1 MSALP
6 VSFVGGI
13 RFGFNLRSL
22 LGLQPKGL
30 AVFLEF
36 DKPLEPDG
44 IQDYIGYLQVQF
56 LPTAGT
62 CFLGSGTVD
71 FDQRTLIF
79 VGKDDLA
86 HFDGSIDP
94 TAPEIKGTIRIK
106 NVRDTH
112 TITFRPVPE
121 EAT

>member
-36 DKPLEPDG
+36 DKPLEAVG
-44 IQDYIGYLQVQF
+44 TQDYIGYLQVQF

-62 CFLGSGTVD
+62 RFLGSGTVD
-71 FDQRTLIF
+71 FDKRTLVF
-79 VGKDDLA
+79 VGEDDYA

-94 TAPEIKGTIRIK
+94 AVPEIKGTIRIK

-112 TITFRPVPE
+112 TITFRPFP
-121 EAT
+121 A